1 MKKLL
6 LAAGMA
12 LLLGSEAMAQSQS
25 GTADVEAW
33 LYLGRHNQAG
43 SWAPPSR
50 ALRLDAAKDPK
61 RVTVVRD
68 AVLVDNID
76 KDTGGGDAE
85 AAKWTRVVRRGAEAL
100 PLIDVVRQDS
110 VGDGKL
116 VWGKVRVAA
125 ARVEVI
131 ARP

>member
-12 LLLGSEAMAQSQS
+12 LLLGSEAMAQSQ
-25 GTADVEAW
+25 DVEAW

-100 PLIDVVRQDS
+100 PLMEVVRQDS

-125 ARVEVI
+125 SRVQVT